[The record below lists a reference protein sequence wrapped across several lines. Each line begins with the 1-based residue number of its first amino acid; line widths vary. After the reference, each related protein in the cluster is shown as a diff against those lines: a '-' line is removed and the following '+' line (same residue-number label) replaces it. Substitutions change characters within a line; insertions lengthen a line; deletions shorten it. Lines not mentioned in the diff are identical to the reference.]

1 LKLARL
7 REIRELHGWSQSK
20 LAEEA
25 DVSRDGISNYET
37 GRREAWPSTAMKL
50 ADALGVGISDLVA
63 RVEESPLPKGP
74 SPLSA
79 EWALS
84 LADEDTFRRTIT
96 DVPSQDLHGLVVDL
110 VGDYQPRL
118 FEDVRGKQPS
128 PEDFRRV
135 RAFARADIIAGV
147 LRDRGEEAPESYLLA
162 LRKHLAAL
170 APPTETPQ
178 QTGEEQEDQE
188 AG

>member
-1 LKLARL
+1 MKLARL

-79 EWALS
+79 ERALAI
-84 LADEDTFRRTIT
+84 ADPD
-96 DVPSQDLHGLVVDL
+96 
-110 VGDYQPRL
+110 
-118 FEDVRGKQPS
+118 
-128 PEDFRRV
+128 DFRRV
-135 RAFARADIIAGV
+135 VKDT
-147 LRDRGEEAPESYLLA
+147 
-162 LRKHLAAL
+162 
-170 APPTETPQ
+170 PTEELEQTALELAKLTKAPTREDLAGDKDNKAAHLRTMANYRIGVINVELDSRGVRSPVEHVATRLNDALTPPEEPRE
-178 QTGEEQEDQE
+178 EEQ